1 MLYIV
6 GFVEGVDGKIFVDN
20 ESGWMMLILM
30 IYNVDILGICL
41 DLIGWL
47 IFNWL
52 EFLNFEFK
60 GKVLIF
66 DILLIG
72 IMDMVM
78 VVEFMGEYK
87 YLDKGN
93 MIKEEIDFIFGI
105 FIEVKKN
112 G

>member
-1 MLYIV
+1 MI
-6 GFVEGVDGKIFVDN
+6 
-20 ESGWMMLILM
+20 LI
-30 IYNVDILGICL
+30 IYNVDMLGICF
-41 DLIGWL
+41 DFIGCLIN
-47 IFNWL
+47 NWFEL
-52 EFLNFEFK
+52 LNFEFK

-72 IMDMVM
+72 IMDMVL
-78 VVEFMGEYK
+78 VVEFMGEYV

-93 MIKEEIDFIFGI
+93 MIKEEIDLIFGI